1 MAGAVTGAV
10 TGRAAEIT
18 VTRAQPGERPAWD
31 AFVAATPSADHLQAW
46 GWGEVAAVTG
56 ERPVRLVAKDPAG
69 VVRGVAQVL
78 VRNAAFGRRVL
89 YAPHGPAW
97 DTAAGDGGQVLD
109 ALLAGIRETGRAERG
124 IVAKLDP
131 RSVLGAAR
139 TGEVRLGD
147 ALLARGLRPA
157 RADLQ
162 ARTTRVLDLTPG
174 ASAVFA
180 SFGREKRRDIR
191 LSARKGVT
199 TRVVRDPDCDAYTAF
214 AELLGV
220 TGRRAGF
227 RVRSREALLR
237 LADEFAPGGGTYL
250 AVAELGARMIAGCV
264 AVRVGGRAFYVY
276 AGSLREPALSH
287 VYGPHAAL
295 WALCEALMG
304 DGVASLDLW
313 GVAEPD
319 DPDADPD
326 WRGFSLFKL
335 GFGGMPLRHPGT
347 FDLVL
352 SPGWYAV
359 RDLRERVGR

>member
-1 MAGAVTGAV
+1 VADAVTDPAA
-10 TGRAAEIT
+10 TGPAPLIT
-18 VTRAQPGERPAWD
+18 VARAQPGERPAWD
-31 AFVAATPSADHLQAW
+31 AFVEASPSADHLQAW
-46 GWGEVAAVTG
+46 GWGEVTALTG
-56 ERPVRLVAKDPAG
+56 ERPVRLVARNTAG

-78 VRNAAFGRRVL
+78 VRDAAFGRRVL
-89 YAPHGPAW
+89 YVPHGPVW
-97 DTAAGDGGQVLD
+97 DAEAGDGGRVLD

-131 RSVLGAAR
+131 RAR
-139 TGEVRLGD
+139 AGESEIGLRD
-147 ALLARGLRPA
+147 HLLARGLRPA

-174 ASAVFA
+174 ASAVLA
-180 SFGREKRRDIR
+180 SLSKEKRRNIR

-199 TRVVRDPDCDAYTAF
+199 SRVVRDPDCDAYTAF
-214 AELLGV
+214 AGLLGV

-237 LADEFAPGGGTYL
+237 LADEFASRGGTYL
-250 AVAELGARMIAGCV
+250 VAAELDARMIAGCL
-264 AVRVGGRAFYVY
+264 AVKVGGRAFYVY
-276 AGSLREPALSH
+276 AGSLREPALNH
-287 VYGPHAAL
+287 VYGPDAAL

-304 DGVASLDLW
+304 DRVESLDLW
-313 GVAEPD
+313 GVAEPGD
-319 DPDADPD
+319 SSADPD
-326 WRGFSLFKL
+326 WRGFSTFKL
-335 GFGGMPLRHPGT
+335 GFAGVPLRHPGT